1 MAMGE
6 DAERDTKR
14 KQRISENEL
23 LFRGLN
29 ERIEDVAEAADDPT
43 MSAVCECGDALC
55 FAPINLP
62 LAEYKR
68 IRDDP
73 SGHRFIIK
81 PGHEIPDVETQVERH
96 DNYAVV
102 EKPADV
108 IAAADQESAG

>member
-1 MAMGE
+1 MRAE
-6 DAERDTKR
+6 VDRDAKR

-29 ERIEDVAEAADDPT
+29 ERIEEVAESGDDST

-62 LAEYKR
+62 LAKYKR

-108 IAAADQESAG
+108 IAAADQ